1 MKLCKLTGKLDMSV
15 HLKFSSQLR
24 SPVAGRNTTNGHVD
38 NAFAT
43 HSHVV
48 VAAVSITAP
57 DCQRPC
63 ADNLMV
69 NFLRSVQPAAIAV
82 LVGEKQLTMGESTER
97 RQNTTCDSR
106 RLLQQRS
113 SSESGWESCQKPAHI
128 ENGRYRYVVDE
139 CHTQQQVH
147 WITT

>member
-24 SPVAGRNTTNGHVD
+24 SPVAGRNTINGHVD
-38 NAFAT
+38 NVFAT

-63 ADNLMV
+63 ADKSACNL
-69 NFLRSVQPAAIAV
+69 LREIRAVGSNCSCVGWGEAAAY
-82 LVGEKQLTMGESTER
+82 G
-97 RQNTTCDSR
+97 
-106 RLLQQRS
+106 
-113 SSESGWESCQKPAHI
+113 
-128 ENGRYRYVVDE
+128 
-139 CHTQQQVH
+139 
-147 WITT
+147 